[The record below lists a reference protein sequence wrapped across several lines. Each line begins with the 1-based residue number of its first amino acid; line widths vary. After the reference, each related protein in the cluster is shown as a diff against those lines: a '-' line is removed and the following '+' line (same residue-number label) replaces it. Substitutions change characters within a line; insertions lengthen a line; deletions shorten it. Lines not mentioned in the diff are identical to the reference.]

1 MVVGAKDVVR
11 ISVSVVG
18 SRVAAVDD
26 SAEEGVCVTVNVGR
40 VAVNE
45 NRVVAKGVLAIV
57 VVGSVVPVG
66 AGVVMLL
73 VVITP
78 HTEKEIYPSFIK
90 QITRIYSE
98 CQYKTKYF
106 CFTSCLF
113 KFYEQRLL

>member
-26 SAEEGVCVTVNVGR
+26 SAEEGVCVTVN
-40 VAVNE
+40 E
-45 NRVVAKGVLAIV
+45 NRVVAKGVLAVV